1 MENGNFPKKKYAI
14 AALAGSL
21 VLLAILIGTAIG
33 RYQHQFY
40 SEGSARAKEFY
51 FTSDFLDGNTHT
63 LGPGSTEVTFSLGNH
78 ADELRFSEVDITY
91 EVTVT
96 PMEGTSAADLK
107 VEYINSDKKLLCTG
121 VQDHDVTIKGL
132 VPGKYT
138 VTATGTGG
146 YQQTLTAVIEV
157 LSQESVV
164 YKYLDTTNSEYV
176 LLTVWAQGY
185 TGDVTIT
192 PPTGMIPD
200 NTDLVMRNA
209 KTGTAF
215 TDGTSFK
222 GDAYSSHVYRFF
234 GSGAAASG
242 FSVTYGDNKTA
253 TVKAPS

>member
-1 MENGNFPKKKYAI
+1 MGNRNFSKKQYTL
-14 AALAGSL
+14 AALVGSL
-21 VLLAILIGTAIG
+21 ALLVALTGAAIG

-40 SEGSARAKEFY
+40 SEGSVRAKEFY
-51 FTSDFLDGNTHT
+51 FTSNFLDGETHT

-78 ADELRFSEVDITY
+78 ADELRFSEVDIAY

-96 PMEGTSAADLK
+96 PMEGTVANDLT
-107 VEYINSDKKLLCTG
+107 VEYSNESKKLPCTG
-121 VQDHDVTIKGL
+121 VQDHSVTIKEL
-132 VPGKYT
+132 TPGKYT

-157 LSQESVV
+157 LSQEPVV
-164 YKYLDTTNSEYV
+164 YMHLDTTHSEYV

-200 NTDLVMRNA
+200 NTDPVMRDA
-209 KTGTAF
+209 KTGQVF
-215 TDGTSFK
+215 TDRTSFQ

-234 GSGAAASG
+234 GSGATTAN
-242 FSVTYGDNKTA
+242 FTVTYDDKTA
-253 TVKAPS
+253 DVKAPG